1 LLVNYEWDLPMIPE
15 GHQYPK
21 KLHNYYCIGGGNDE
35 YFKAIGVDIFG
46 FEWAYENKSF
56 WVY

>member
-1 LLVNYEWDLPMIPE
+1 MIPE

-46 FEWAYENKSF
+46 FEWTYENKSF